1 MINIC
6 DYCVYSCKCSFLSGC
21 KGFKRPKDTTAGQQ
35 QMWSD
40 TGQKNTTKSSSEL
53 QNNSKQE
60 IKKSSSPQNKS
71 PGEKTTQI
79 KTPANNGKSCS
90 NNRTPTPPGGYSR
103 NPYYQSFYNNPASM
117 YAKTLESFSSKLFSS
132 NRSNVENKG
141 TENQKNNVSGI
152 QILTNNNRQR
162 KNNENENNKITQNT
176 LRNTSP
182 TVSRSNS
189 PTVNKN
195 TSPTLHKNTS
205 PDTVKKTGSHSTS
218 NNRQSNSPNYTGPKR
233 KSTISPSTQSDMDQS
248 SFDITSEGFT
258 TETSQTNQEEKS
270 NLHDTVNKFSKDGK
284 GSSRHV
290 LMLQQQMYQED
301 QQQQDYQNR
310 KPLNHGSFYNPCYS
324 PPPYSTPWNNY
335 DYPPHQHDM
344 SFDCAYPTYQ
354 HFGGNNYDYRPFSY
368 GQNNGYNNQYG
379 CHGNSWNQHNNNP
392 YRYQRPIVCSTPQ
405 PPSNC
410 TTMCSTVVQQ
420 KWSHRI
426 SPYDRVDEGPCMSRQ
441 SPVNMFRPINEP
453 SSVPG
458 ACNNP
463 DMDDE
468 DHEWDGIVGPVELL
482 VSNLDYNI
490 SAKEWRKILF
500 TTFHPHVK
508 VSYS

>member
-1 MINIC
+1 
-6 DYCVYSCKCSFLSGC
+6 
-21 KGFKRPKDTTAGQQ
+21 
-35 QMWSD
+35 
-40 TGQKNTTKSSSEL
+40 
-53 QNNSKQE
+53 
-60 IKKSSSPQNKS
+60 
-71 PGEKTTQI
+71 
-79 KTPANNGKSCS
+79 
-90 NNRTPTPPGGYSR
+90 
-103 NPYYQSFYNNPASM
+103 M
-117 YAKTLESFSSKLFSS
+117 YAKTLESFSSKPFSS
-132 NRSNVENKG
+132 NRSNGENKS
-141 TENQKNNVSGI
+141 TENQKNNISGI

-162 KNNENENNKITQNT
+162 KNNENENNKITPNT

-189 PTVNKN
+189 PTVSKN
-195 TSPTLHKNTS
+195 TSPTLHKTTS
-205 PDTVKKTGSHSTS
+205 PDTVKKMGNHST
-218 NNRQSNSPNYTGPKR
+218 NNNNLL
-233 KSTISPSTQSDMDQS
+233 MNQS
-248 SFDITSEGFT
+248 SFDITSEGFI
-258 TETSQTNQEEKS
+258 TETSQTNREEKS

-310 KPLNHGSFYNPCYS
+310 KPLNHDSYYNHCYS
-324 PPPYSTPWNNY
+324 PSPYSTPWNNY
-335 DYPPHQHDM
+335 DYPAHQHDM
-344 SFDCAYPTYQ
+344 SFDCAYPAYQ

-368 GQNNGYNNQYG
+368 GQNSDYNNQYG

-392 YRYQRPIVCSTPQ
+392 YRYQKPTVCSS
-405 PPSNC
+405 PPPPTNY

-453 SSVPG
+453 SPTPV
-458 ACNNP
+458 ACNSP
-463 DMDDE
+463 DIDDE
-468 DHEWDGIVGPVELL
+468 DLEWSGIVGPVELL

-500 TTFHPHVK
+500 TTFHPHVR